1 MMVFK
6 TAIPRRTF
14 LRGVGTALALPF
26 LDAMVPAFASDK
38 APIRMGFFYVPN
50 GINMSRWTPAVAGTN
65 FELTPALET
74 LAPFR
79 NQLSILSGLDSNQAN
94 ALPGEGGAFHTRTT
108 SAFLTGVHP
117 KLTKGADIQLGIS
130 VDQIAA
136 KELGKQTQLASIEL
150 ALDGGDPAGICEGE
164 LTCAYANLSWRSAT
178 TPLPME
184 NRPRAVFERLF
195 GDSDTT
201 DSNSRRAL
209 IEESRSIL
217 DSVTEEVGRLKSR
230 LHSKDRAKLSEYL
243 DAIRDTERR
252 IQLAEQQSSR
262 ELPALNKPGGSIP
275 AVFEQYAKLMFDLQ
289 LLAYQTDMTR
299 ISTFMLAHESS
310 VRTYAE
316 VGVPEAHH
324 AVSHHRGDI
333 TLMEKKAK
341 IDAYHVKLF
350 AYFIDKLRSTD
361 DGDGSLLDHSMML
374 YGAGMSDGNMH
385 LNQDLPIVL
394 VGGAGG
400 KLKGNRH
407 VRYPKGTPMTN
418 LYLAMLDILG
428 VQVDHLGDSTGKLE
442 TLAI

>member
-201 DSNSRRAL
+201 DSNSRHAL

-230 LHSKDRAKLSEYL
+230 LHSKDRAKLSE
-243 DAIRDTERR
+243 
-252 IQLAEQQSSR
+252 
-262 ELPALNKPGGSIP
+262 
-275 AVFEQYAKLMFDLQ
+275 
-289 LLAYQTDMTR
+289 
-299 ISTFMLAHESS
+299 
-310 VRTYAE
+310 
-316 VGVPEAHH
+316 
-324 AVSHHRGDI
+324 
-333 TLMEKKAK
+333 
-341 IDAYHVKLF
+341 
-350 AYFIDKLRSTD
+350 
-361 DGDGSLLDHSMML
+361 
-374 YGAGMSDGNMH
+374 
-385 LNQDLPIVL
+385 
-394 VGGAGG
+394 
-400 KLKGNRH
+400 
-407 VRYPKGTPMTN
+407 
-418 LYLAMLDILG
+418 
-428 VQVDHLGDSTGKLE
+428 
-442 TLAI
+442 

>member
-1 MMVFK
+1 MTVFK
-6 TAIPRRTF
+6 KAIPRRTF

-26 LDAMVPAFASDK
+26 LDAMVPAFAAPK
-38 APIRMGFFYVPN
+38 APLRMGFFYVPN
-50 GINMSRWTPAVAGTN
+50 GINMSKWTPATDGTN
-65 FELTPALET
+65 FELSPTLQP
-74 LAPFR
+74 LAPVR
-79 NQLSILSGLDSNQAN
+79 DQLLVLSGLDSNQAN

-117 KLTKGADIQLGIS
+117 KLTKGADIQLGVS
-130 VDQIAA
+130 VDQLAA

-164 LTCAYANLSWRSAT
+164 LTCAYANLSWRGAT

-201 DSNSRRAL
+201 DSAARRAL
-209 IEESRSIL
+209 IQENRSIL
-217 DSVTEEVGRLKSR
+217 DSVTEEVGRLKNR
-230 LHSKDRAKLSEYL
+230 LHSKDRAKIIEYL

-252 IQLAEQQSSR
+252 IQLAEQQASR
-262 ELPALNKPGGSIP
+262 ELPSLSRPGGSIP
-275 AVFEQYAKLMFDLQ
+275 GAFEDYAKLMFDLEV
-289 LLAYQTDMTR
+289 LAFQTDMTR
-299 ISTFMLAHESS
+299 VSTFMLAHESS
-310 VRTYAE
+310 VRTYSE
-316 VGVPEAHH
+316 IGVPEAHH

-350 AYFIDKLRSTD
+350 AYFLEKLRSTKE
-361 DGDGSLLDHSMML
+361 GDGSLLDHSMML

-385 LNQDLPIVL
+385 LNQDLPIVV

-400 KLKGNRH
+400 NLKGNRH
-407 VRYPKGTPMTN
+407 IRYPKGTPITN
-418 LYLAMLDILG
+418 LYLAVLDKLG
-428 VQVDHLGDSTGKLE
+428 VQVDQLGDSTGKLE
-442 TLAI
+442 LLAV

>member
-6 TAIPRRTF
+6 KAIPRRTF
-14 LRGVGTALALPF
+14 LRGVGATLALPF
-26 LDAMVPAFASDK
+26 LDGMVPAFASAK
-38 APIRMGFFYVPN
+38 APVRMGFFYVPN
-50 GINMSRWTPAVAGTN
+50 GINMSKWTPASDGAG
-65 FELTPALET
+65 FELSPTLQS

-79 NQLSILSGLDSNQAN
+79 NQLLVLSGLDANQAN

-108 SAFLTGVHP
+108 SAYLTGVHP

-201 DSNSRRAL
+201 DSAARRAQ
-209 IEESRSIL
+209 IQENRSIL
-217 DSVTEEVGRLKSR
+217 DSVTEEVGRLKNR
-230 LHSKDRAKLSEYL
+230 LHSKDRAKLVEYL

-252 IQLAEQQSSR
+252 IQLAEEQASR
-262 ELPALNKPGGSIP
+262 ELPTLSRPGASIP
-275 AVFEQYAKLMFDLQ
+275 ASFDDYAKLMFDLQ
-289 LLAYQTDMTR
+289 VLAYQTDMSR

-316 VGVPEAHH
+316 IGVPEAHH

-350 AYFIDKLRSTD
+350 AYFLDKLRSTS
-361 DGDGSLLDHSMML
+361 DGDGSLLDHSMMVF
-374 YGAGMSDGNMH
+374 GAGMSDGNMH
-385 LNQDLPIVL
+385 LNQDLPVTL

-400 KLKGNRH
+400 KLKGDRH
-407 VRYPKGTPMTN
+407 IRFAKGTPMTN
-418 LYLAMLDILG
+418 LYLRMLDMLG
-428 VQVDHLGDSTGKLE
+428 VQVDQLGDSTGKLDP
-442 TLAI
+442 LSV